1 MKKGKKKEVEV
12 EYKVKI
18 IKNPNITEYL
28 ERKDREVMDEIYE
41 KWKYVGQMIEFIDGK
56 RDKFEEIK

>member
-18 IKNPNITEYL
+18 IKNTNITEYL

-41 KWKYVGQMIEFIDGK
+41 KWKYVDQMIEFIDGK

>member
-41 KWKYVGQMIEFIDGK
+41 KWKYVDQMIEFIDGK